1 MKLDHFGLNATTS
14 PLYYITFRLLY
25 SFKGRQ
31 KYKYFPE
38 RNLCLFRL
46 FPCEFSSTFSAP
58 YIIICCFRQRWQLR
72 MECIKA
78 SICSSVSSRQYFI
91 FFKIN
96 DTSETLLRKIICLC
110 TNQLVIRNLTSHLSL
125 PNVKRYTSSTIL
137 NASHTYLERFTV
149 STKFQNVFSHTWNM
163 VFES

>member
-91 FFKIN
+91 FSKLMTPQKHFYVKLSLYVCTDQPISDQKI
-96 DTSETLLRKIICLC
+96 
-110 TNQLVIRNLTSHLSL
+110 LTSHLSL
-125 PNVKRYTSSTIL
+125 QNVKRNKTS
-137 NASHTYLERFTV
+137 
-149 STKFQNVFSHTWNM
+149 
-163 VFES
+163 